1 MRAAILH
8 EYGEPPRLGDF
19 DEPAPGEGR
28 IVVDVQAA
36 GLNPVDLAMASG
48 SFYAGSPPLPCVAGR
63 EGVGRAA
70 DGTLVYF
77 DRAVEPYG
85 SFAERAPVESSRA
98 IELPVH
104 LDPALATCFGIAGM
118 AAWLA
123 LDWRAELRAGETV
136 LVLGA
141 SGVVGQIAVQ
151 AARLMGAGRVVAAA
165 RSDDGLERARELGA
179 DAVVPI
185 GRVDDLALA
194 FRESCGDGPDVVV
207 DPVWGEPAAA
217 ALDACRARPAR
228 PDRAVGRLAQL
239 DRLGRRA
246 REAAL
251 DPRSHDL
258 PGARRGQARR
268 VPADVRA
275 RRARRAARRDR
286 AGAARGRG
294 RCLAAAAERA
304 APQARDRPLTAARRR
319 RARAPRRAAAVRR
332 LSGAPPPAAPRTSA
346 RAARARARAADR
358 PGRSRPPPSGPT
370 RPSARRAG
378 PPPAGPEPAV

>member
-136 LVLGA
+136 VVLGA

-217 ALDACRARPAR
+217 ALDACRTR
-228 PDRAVGRLAQL
+228 GRLVQIGQSA
-239 DRLGRRA
+239 G
-246 REAAL
+246 
-251 DPRSHDL
+251 SHSSI
-258 PGARRGQARR
+258 AS
-268 VPADVRA
+268 ADVRGKLLSILGHTIFLA
-275 RRARRAARRDR
+275 PAEVRRDAYR
-286 AGAARGRG
+286 RMCEHGARGELRVEIERVPLEGAADAWRRQ
-294 RCLAAAAERA
+294 RS
-304 APQARDRPLTAARRR
+304 APHRKLVIVP
-319 RARAPRRAAAVRR
+319 
-332 LSGAPPPAAPRTSA
+332 
-346 RAARARARAADR
+346 
-358 PGRSRPPPSGPT
+358 
-370 RPSARRAG
+370 
-378 PPPAGPEPAV
+378 